1 MGLAAAEE
9 SAVRLQRWTR
19 AALRV
24 LAPVLAAGGL
34 GAAPA
39 ARAVVLQDGGWQV
52 ETDLTS
58 QAGIERWQ
66 DPFGVDHAGQVWYW
80 LSFGDGDRTPLNS
93 VGSLTTTL
101 TDSDGDGASDSV
113 NALYAAPSL
122 DVTLNQRLSD
132 GGSFGSEDLAISV
145 SALTSVL
152 TVKNVSSVTFS
163 DLRIWF
169 YTDMELLGTPEDD
182 VLGSLSDLITGEEP
196 FDLRIAQVDSLDE
209 GEAVYES
216 DLDPLV
222 RALLSATDGGLS
234 FAGDDGFL
242 NFLNNVAND
251 PGGQEDPVEGGDLS
265 ALAFFGFDLAP
276 GESVQLLHN
285 QSLFTPVPEPGTA
298 ALLALGLLGL
308 ALGAPRRRA

>member
-1 MGLAAAEE
+1 
-9 SAVRLQRWTR
+9 
-19 AALRV
+19 V
-24 LAPVLAAGGL
+24 LALVVAAGGL
-34 GAAPA
+34 GTAPA

-58 QAGIERWQ
+58 QAGLERWR

-80 LSFGDGDRTPLNS
+80 ISIGDGERTPLNA

-101 TDSDGDGASDSV
+101 TDSDGDGATDSV

-122 DVTLNQRLSD
+122 DITLNQRLSD

-163 DLRIWF
+163 DLKIWF
-169 YTDMELLGTPEDD
+169 YTDMELLDTPEDQ
-182 VLGSLSDLITGEEP
+182 VLGSLSELVAGEEP
-196 FDLRIAQVDSLDE
+196 IDLRIAQVDEVEL
-209 GEAVYES
+209 GEAIYEA
-216 DLDPLV
+216 DIDPLV
-222 RALLSATDGGLS
+222 RALLSSTSGALL
-234 FAGDDGFL
+234 FAGDDGLL
-242 NFLNNVAND
+242 NFLNNVASD
-251 PGGQEDPVEGGDLS
+251 PGGQTDRVENGDLS
-265 ALAFFGFDLAP
+265 ALVSLGFDLAP
-276 GESVQLLHN
+276 GESVQLVHN

-298 ALLALGLLGL
+298 GLLALGLLGL